1 MQIEQVLQQV
11 EKPSRYINHEL
22 GSVHKEISEDLLRFG
37 LAYPDTYEVGLPNM
51 GLQILYEILNDRE
64 DVFAER
70 IYAPWI
76 DMEAV
81 MREAGIP
88 LFTIETHS
96 AVSDLDVFG
105 FTLQHELIYTNVVN
119 MLDLA
124 GMPVFAKDRD
134 LSYPLVIAGGP
145 GTVNPEPMAA
155 FFDAF
160 VVGEA
165 EELIHELVD
174 LLKDW
179 KSSGK
184 TYKTDMTDKTSKT
197 ALLEKLSQ
205 VPGIYV
211 PAFYGATYNDDGLV
225 KDIVPSHDAP
235 AVVTRRIVKDFSKIA
250 IPSRPIV
257 PFVDAVHDR
266 CSVEVMRGCT
276 RGCRFC
282 QAGII
287 YRPVRERT
295 KDQVVDGIAAILES
309 TGHEE
314 VSLSSLSSTDY
325 TSIGPVLRELSD
337 RYADQGISVS
347 LPSLRVDAFSVQLV
361 KEIAK
366 VKKTGLTFAPE
377 AGTQRMRDV
386 INKNVTE
393 EDILN
398 TARIAFQEG
407 WQRIKLYFMIGLPTE
422 TQEDLQ
428 GIVDLANKVVNVG
441 LQTLDKS
448 AKSRLTVAVS
458 VSAFAPKPDTP
469 FQWVRQDTLEEFE
482 EKQRFLG
489 ERIKGRY
496 LTLKWHN
503 AKSSVIEGAIARGDR
518 RVSDVIYR
526 AWRSGCKFDDW
537 TREFNYDNWLKAFED
552 AGLDPSFYAARQ
564 RDLDEVLPWRHIDT
578 GATQEFFKSEYEN
591 ALTGE
596 LTEDCRTGACSACG
610 VCSNLDA
617 ENLLFETPDPGPR
630 TLAPEDVVD

>member
-1 MQIEQVLQQV
+1 MRQQTATEPKHRNLWARIEQVLQQV

-22 GSVHKEISEDLLRFG
+22 NSIHKEISGDLLRFG

-51 GLQILYEILNDRE
+51 GLQILYEILNQRE

-81 MREAGIP
+81 MRDAGIP
-88 LFTIETHS
+88 LFTVETHS

-105 FTLQHELIYTNVVN
+105 FTLQHELIYTNVIN

-124 GMPVFAKDRD
+124 GLPVFAKDRD
-134 LSYPLVIAGGP
+134 ASYPLVIAGGP

-165 EELIHELVD
+165 EELIHELIDIVEG
-174 LLKDW
+174 W
-179 KSSGK
+179 KSSGG
-184 TYKTDMTDKTSKT
+184 TDKT
-197 ALLEKLSQ
+197 ALLETLAQ

-211 PAFYGATYNDDGLV
+211 PAFYEVAYEKNGLV
-225 KDIVPSHDAP
+225 KGIISSHGAP
-235 AVVTRRIVKDFSKIA
+235 AAVTRRIVKDFSKTA
-250 IPSRPIV
+250 VPARPIV

-295 KDQVVDGIAAILES
+295 KDQVVEGIATILEN

-325 TSIGPVLRELSD
+325 TSIAPVLKELSD
-337 RYADQGISVS
+337 RYTEQGISIS

-393 EDILN
+393 EDVLN

-428 GIVDLANKVVNVG
+428 GIVDLAKKVVDVG
-441 LQTLDKS
+441 LQTLDPS
-448 AKSRLTVAVS
+448 AKSRLIVAVS

-469 FQWVRQDTLEEFE
+469 FQWVPQDTLEQFE
-482 EKQRFLG
+482 AKQKFLG
-489 ERIKGRY
+489 DRIKRRH

-518 RVSDVIYR
+518 RLSDVIYR
-526 AWRSGCKFDDW
+526 AWKSGCKFDAW

-552 AGLDPSFYAARQ
+552 AGLDPGFYAARE
-564 RDLDEVLPWRHIDT
+564 RDLDEILPWQHIDT
-578 GATQEFFKSEYEN
+578 GATQEFFKSEYKN
-591 ALTGE
+591 ALAGE
-596 LTEDCRTGACSACG
+596 LTEDCREGMCSACG
-610 VCSNLDA
+610 VCPNLDA
-617 ENLLFETPDPGPR
+617 ENLLFGEQVNG
-630 TLAPEDVVD
+630 